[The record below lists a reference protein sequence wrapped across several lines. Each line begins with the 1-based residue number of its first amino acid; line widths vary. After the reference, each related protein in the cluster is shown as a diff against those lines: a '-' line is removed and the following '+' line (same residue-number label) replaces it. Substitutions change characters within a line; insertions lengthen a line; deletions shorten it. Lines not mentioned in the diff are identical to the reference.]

1 MADEIELDPA
11 LRHEIDKLHGR
22 LDELDHYALLGIHR
36 SAEKKQVKSAYY
48 GFAARIH
55 PDRHFGKKLG
65 PYKPKM
71 EAIFNR
77 MTVAHDTLASV
88 SRRAEYDGYLAERDR
103 LSELERVLD
112 VDQESLGIAEERPVD
127 PARVADSNDRMRAQP
142 QPAPTPQALS
152 PEAERARREAL
163 ARRLL
168 GGSSRRMPAVTA
180 PVAKSSAPPPQH
192 TPTPRQVGV
201 DTLITSARG
210 AANSGDLITASNRM
224 RLAAKLDPRLATEA
238 EELTRRAHAA
248 MAEAYVKQAR
258 FEESEERW
266 VAAAISWVKAHEG
279 KPTDPAIAERAANAL
294 RLAKG
299 DLRKAVH
306 LAEMAAR
313 MRANDAGFRLTLAE
327 VYCEAGLLK
336 RSRSE
341 LEVAARINPQDP
353 RCRALHEELKR
364 RGG

>member
-11 LRHEIDKLHGR
+11 LRQEIDRVHGR
-22 LDELDHYALLGIHR
+22 LDELDHYMLLGVR
-36 SAEKKQVKSAYY
+36 RAADKKEIKSAYY

-55 PDRHFGKKLG
+55 PDRHFGKRLG
-65 PYKPKM
+65 AYKPKM

-77 MTVAHDTLASV
+77 MTVAHDTLASAA
-88 SRRAEYDGYLAERDR
+88 RRADYDAYLAERDR
-103 LSELERVLD
+103 LVELERALD
-112 VDQESLGIAEERPVD
+112 VDTTALGVAEERPVD
-127 PARVADSNDRMRAQP
+127 PKRVADSTDRMRAQP
-142 QPAPTPQALS
+142 SPPQALS
-152 PEAERARREAL
+152 PEAEKARREAL

-168 GGSSRRMPAVTA
+168 GGSSRRMPAVVA
-180 PVAKSSAPPPQH
+180 PRSSAPPP

-224 RLAAKLDPRLATEA
+224 RLAAKLDPRLQVEA
-238 EELTRRAHAA
+238 DELTRRAHGA
-248 MAEAYVKQAR
+248 MADAYVKQAR

-279 KPTDPAIAERAANAL
+279 KPQDPAIAERAANAL

-313 MRANDAGFRLTLAE
+313 MRANDAGYRFTLGE

-336 RSRSE
+336 RARSE
-341 LEVAARINPQDP
+341 LDVALRIDPQNP
-353 RCRALHEELKR
+353 RARALHEELKR